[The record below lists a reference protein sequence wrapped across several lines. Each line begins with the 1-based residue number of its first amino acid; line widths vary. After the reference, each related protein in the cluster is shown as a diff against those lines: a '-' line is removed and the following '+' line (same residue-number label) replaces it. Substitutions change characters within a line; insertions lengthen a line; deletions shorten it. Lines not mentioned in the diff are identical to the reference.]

1 MERGGK
7 RKMRV
12 TEKDLRIQEKRVN
25 DLLKNI
31 QVKVAFRYNYTAID
45 LVKNGVM
52 TDTLITALSKR
63 MALDILEAI
72 ERLLRYEKT

>member
-1 MERGGK
+1 MEGGEK
-7 RKMRV
+7 RRMRI
-12 TEKDLRIQEKRVN
+12 TEKDLKIQEERVN
-25 DLLKNI
+25 YYLKNVK
-31 QVKVAFRYNYTAID
+31 VKVAFRYNYTAID

-52 TDTLITALSKR
+52 VDTLITALSKP